1 MAIHAPAVLV
11 LIGSTVLGPAPS
23 TLPVYAASEAHGP
36 TAPAAGSSLFQEE
49 LPAPEAWAALERGNA
64 SKAAAIFRE
73 ALDRS
78 PRNPALHFG
87 AGYAAYVLGR
97 LDSAI
102 SSLKKALEYEPRFV
116 QAAALLAQVAYERG
130 DLDLAIRSMERAV
143 ALAPH
148 DRLRSEQL
156 ARWKHESAV
165 HEDLEERVDVRFR
178 VMFEGTA
185 QQPIADRISRV
196 LERAYWQV
204 GQVLNSYPSEA
215 ITVLLY
221 TDRQFQDITRAPAWA
236 GGEFDGRIRVAVAGA
251 LRTPAALDR
260 VMVHEFVHAAI
271 ATLAPRGVPVWVHE
285 GLASVLESKDQ
296 AWVSTTL
303 GGTRQRLTLNQL
315 AHGFDRLDDD
325 RVLVAYAES
334 AVAGRLLIERLGPNL
349 TLFLQ
354 MLGSGHSVDQALSTL
369 DVRPEEFEAE
379 WRRRIGARVPTTR

>member
-1 MAIHAPAVLV
+1 MAIH
-11 LIGSTVLGPAPS
+11 PS
-23 TLPVYAASEAHGP
+23 AFLLLFGATAL
-36 TAPAAGSSLFQEE
+36 APAASTVALFPAGEATHASAVAGHSEGTQEE

-143 ALAPH
+143 SLAPH
-148 DRLRSEQL
+148 DRLRSDQL
-156 ARWKHESAV
+156 ARWKRESAV
-165 HEDLEERVDVRFR
+165 HEDLDERVDVRFR
-178 VMFEGTA
+178 VLFEGTA
-185 QQPIADRISRV
+185 QQPVADRVSRV

-204 GQVLNSYPSEA
+204 GKALNSYPTEA

-221 TDRQFQDITRAPAWA
+221 TERQFEDITRAPSWA
-236 GGEFDGRIRVAVAGA
+236 GGEFDGRIRVAVGGA

-271 ATLAPRGVPVWVHE
+271 ASLAPRGVPVWVHE

-303 GGTRQRLTLNQL
+303 GGTRRRFTLNQL
-315 AHGFDRLDDD
+315 AGGFDQMGNDM
-325 RVLVAYAES
+325 VLVAYAES

-354 MLGSGHSVDQALSTL
+354 MLGSGHTVDQALSTL
-369 DVRPEEFEAE
+369 DIRPEEFEAE
-379 WRRRIGARVPTTR
+379 WRRRIGDRIPTTR